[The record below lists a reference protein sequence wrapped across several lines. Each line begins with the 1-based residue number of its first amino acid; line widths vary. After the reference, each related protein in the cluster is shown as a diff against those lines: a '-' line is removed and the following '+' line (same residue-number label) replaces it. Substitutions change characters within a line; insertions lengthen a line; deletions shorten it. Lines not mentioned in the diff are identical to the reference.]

1 MRAAERF
8 YSWHSMWRRYTT
20 GPQFGWIQRWAYWP
34 LNVMQRRLA
43 QRRVGASRRL
53 DLSC

>member
-1 MRAAERF
+1 
-8 YSWHSMWRRYTT
+8 MWRRYTT

-34 LNVMQRRLA
+34 LNVMQRRMT
-43 QRRVGASRRL
+43 QRRAGALQRY